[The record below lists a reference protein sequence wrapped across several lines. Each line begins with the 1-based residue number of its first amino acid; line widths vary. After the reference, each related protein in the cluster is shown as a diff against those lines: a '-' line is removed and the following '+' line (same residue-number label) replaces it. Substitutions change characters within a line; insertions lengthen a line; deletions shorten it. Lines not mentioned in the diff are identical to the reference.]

1 MIFEATEKHTNLNDE
16 HFNVGNYFINKNDA
30 DIVANQINSLFIYN
44 KHKYK

>member
-1 MIFEATEKHTNLNDE
+1 MVFEDIETHNELDND

-30 DIVANQINSLFIYN
+30 DIVANQINFLFIYN